1 LPNSPSPVLV
11 FRCDEV
17 KPGHRVDP
25 AQMVVNLLHAGDGL
39 CADDGGLSRSV
50 VGDDAAQI
58 NDAVAD
64 DDAEATGTPIVLAER
79 IDDAAAN
86 VIVIGCR
93 VRNNLTGKACDH
105 LQQIGA
111 CYDSDDSAV
120 LDHWRSLELV
130 LFHQRYD
137 RLERGIF
144 GDGYRFVRHDL
155 RDLADVLVNKIGRRS
170 TWAENESQETAAP
183 ALGADFAG
191 QGAVSPR
198 LALLPG
204 TGNAYPR
211 WS

>member
-1 LPNSPSPVLV
+1 MKYSPDIGSTQ
-11 FRCDEV
+11 
-17 KPGHRVDP
+17 HRWSWTFF
-25 AQMVVNLLHAGDGL
+25 HAGDGL

-50 VGDDAAQI
+50 VGDDAAQT

-64 DDAEATGTPIVLAER
+64 DDAEATGTLIALAER

-86 VIVIGCR
+86 VIVIGCG
-93 VRNNLTGKACDH
+93 VRNLTGKACDR

-120 LDHWRSLELV
+120 LDHWQSLELV

-155 RDLADVLVNKIGRRS
+155 RDLAAVLVNKIGRRL
-170 TWAENESQETAAP
+170 TWAENEFRKRLRLRWVPISLVKAR
-183 ALGADFAG
+183 
-191 QGAVSPR
+191 SPR